1 MEGKRVGVIEIGI
14 GCLFIMLGLFVWWW
28 VTHLLWILIY
38 PPPLAKQVLDS
49 LPFVCWIVGA
59 LLLLDGIRRQI

>member
-1 MEGKRVGVIEIGI
+1 MEGKRVGVIEIDI